1 LQDYN
6 NGLNGGST
14 KFTMTKNANTLDED
28 EVREELASQLEN
40 NDE

>member
-1 LQDYN
+1 
-6 NGLNGGST
+6 
-14 KFTMTKNANTLDED
+14 MTKNANTLDED